1 MAKQVTDEKLLEM
14 LLVHGGVRGAA
25 VALGLS
31 ENAIYKRLKDDSFR
45 QQYDRMQG
53 VILSTATAGMTAA
66 LEKAVGALV
75 CVLEDKASSSGL
87 KVSAANALLAHC
99 NRYVE
104 TTNIMKRLDALENEL
119 KERGNENGT
128 V

>member
-25 VALGLS
+25 VALRLS
-31 ENAIYKRLKDDSFR
+31 ENAIYKRLRDDSFR

-75 CVLEDKASSSGL
+75 CVLEDEASSPGL

>member
-31 ENAIYKRLKDDSFR
+31 ENAIYKRLRDDSFR

-75 CVLEDKASSSGL
+75 CVLEDEASSPGL
-87 KVSAANALLAHC
+87 KVSAANTLLAHC

-104 TTNIMKRLDALENEL
+104 TTNIMKRLDALENEM
-119 KERGNENGT
+119 KERESENGT